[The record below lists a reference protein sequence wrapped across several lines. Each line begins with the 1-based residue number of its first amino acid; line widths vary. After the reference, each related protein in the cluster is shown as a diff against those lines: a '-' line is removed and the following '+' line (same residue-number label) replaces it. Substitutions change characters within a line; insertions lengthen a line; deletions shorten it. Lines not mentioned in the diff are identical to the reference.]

1 MEARK
6 EYAAARERR
15 RLDMSDQSA
24 KDEQD
29 LEVPPRFDFS
39 GAVRGRIASRFT
51 PEERDELIRRAVV
64 EDTRHCAAQNKLL
77 VDAGM
82 SIREL
87 IRANRDMIR
96 CIAEQH
102 GARNVRLFGSVARG
116 EAGPESDVDFL
127 VDAGPATSSWFPGG
141 LVADLETLL
150 GRRVDLVTER
160 GLAPH
165 LREQVLREAVP
176 V

>member
-1 MEARK
+1 
-6 EYAAARERR
+6 
-15 RLDMSDQSA
+15 MSDQSI
-24 KDEQD
+24 KDDEE
-29 LEVPPRFDFS
+29 LEVPPRYDFS
-39 GAVRGRIASRFT
+39 GAVRGRVARRFT
-51 PEERDELIRRAVV
+51 PEERDELISPAVI
-64 EDTRHCAAQNKLL
+64 EDTHLCAAQNKLL
-77 VDAGM
+77 VEGGM
-82 SIREL
+82 NIGEL
-87 IRANRDMIR
+87 IHANRDMIR

-116 EAGPESDVDFL
+116 DAGPESDVDFL
-127 VDAGPATSSWFPGG
+127 VEAGPATSSWFPGG

-160 GLAPH
+160 GLAPD